1 MGGPAAKSTDS
12 VLVNMELNLEK
23 TGFCWKCGGLIQIKA
38 FRANYNSDLFCSKKH
53 EEQYSREQ
61 DRQIKKGKK
70 AGYGLAGS
78 TH

>member
-1 MGGPAAKSTDS
+1 MS
-12 VLVNMELNLEK
+12 LER
-23 TGFCWKCGGLIQIKA
+23 TGFCWKCGAAIGEMINGRLVFGISKK
-38 FRANYNSDLFCSKKH
+38 LFCNKKH
-53 EEQYSREQ
+53 EEQYQRNQ